1 MPGTCCV
8 CQDAMDMEDYNDER
22 PSTESCFK
30 LDCGHAFHTRCIFQ
44 YLRETEY
51 ECIQCNVRR
60 SPREEIE
67 LTGYIAQA
75 LEDLHADP
83 EIRRLRREV
92 DEAVTEFKA
101 ARDEVKKALEA
112 AAPEIQERAGYASLR
127 KETLLRI
134 RRLKA
139 HVKDACIRRNPMTA
153 GVWGIAGDG
162 ILNRAFIPR
171 ARGLHCSYLYLK
183 I

>member
-8 CQDAMDMEDYNDER
+8 CQDDMEMEDFNDER
-22 PSTESCFK
+22 PSTDTCYK
-30 LDCGHAFHTRCIFQ
+30 LDCGHAYHTRCIFQ

-60 SPREEIE
+60 TPREEIE

-75 LEDLHADP
+75 LEDLRADP

-92 DEAVTEFKA
+92 EDAMTEFKA
-101 ARDEVKKALEA
+101 AREEVKKALEA
-112 AAPEIQERAGYASLR
+112 VAPEIQDRAGYKSLR
-127 KETLLRI
+127 KETMLRI

-139 HVKDACIRRNPMTA
+139 HVKDACIRRSPMTA
-153 GVWGIAGDG
+153 GVWGIAGDAMV
-162 ILNRAFIPR
+162 NRAFIPTPG
-171 ARGLHCSYLYLK
+171 GLHSSYLSLK

>member
-8 CQDAMDMEDYNDER
+8 CQDEMDMEDFNDER
-22 PSTESCFK
+22 TSTETCYK
-30 LDCGHAFHTRCIFQ
+30 LECGHAFHTRCIFQ

-51 ECIQCNVRR
+51 ECLHCNVRR

-67 LTGYIAQA
+67 LTGYITQA
-75 LEDLHADP
+75 IEDLRADP
-83 EIRRLRREV
+83 ETRRLRREV
-92 DEAVTEFKA
+92 EEAATEFKS
-101 ARDEVKKALEA
+101 AREEVKKALEA
-112 AAPEIQERAGYASLR
+112 AAPEILERAGYASLR

-139 HVKDACIRRNPMTA
+139 YVKEACIRRNPMTA

-162 ILNRAFIPR
+162 ILNRAFIPT
-171 ARGLHCSYLYLK
+171 ARGLHTSYLYLK

>member
-1 MPGTCCV
+1 
-8 CQDAMDMEDYNDER
+8 MDMEDYNDER
-22 PSTESCFK
+22 PSTETCYK

-75 LEDLHADP
+75 LEDLRADP

-101 ARDEVKKALEA
+101 AREEVKKALEA

-139 HVKDACIRRNPMTA
+139 QVKEACIRRNPMTA

>member
-1 MPGTCCV
+1 
-8 CQDAMDMEDYNDER
+8 MDMEDYNDER

-75 LEDLHADP
+75 LEDLRADP

>member
-8 CQDAMDMEDYNDER
+8 CQDEMDMEDFNDER
-22 PSTESCFK
+22 TSTETCYK
-30 LDCGHAFHTRCIFQ
+30 LECGHAFHTRCIFQ

-60 SPREEIE
+60 TPREEIE

-75 LEDLHADP
+75 LEDLRADP
-83 EIRRLRREV
+83 EVRRLRREV
-92 DEAVTEFKA
+92 DEAATEFKA
-101 ARDEVKKALEA
+101 AREEVKKALEA
-112 AAPEIQERAGYASLR
+112 AAPEMLERAGYASLR

-139 HVKDACIRRNPMTA
+139 YVKEACIRRNPMTA

-162 ILNRAFIPR
+162 ILTRAFIPT
-171 ARGLHCSYLYLK
+171 ARGLHSPYLYLK

>member
-1 MPGTCCV
+1 
-8 CQDAMDMEDYNDER
+8 MDMEDYNDER
-22 PSTESCFK
+22 PSTETCFK

-75 LEDLHADP
+75 LEDLRADP

-92 DEAVTEFKA
+92 DEAVTEFRA

-139 HVKDACIRRNPMTA
+139 HLKEACIRRNPMTA

-171 ARGLHCSYLYLK
+171 ARGLHCPYLYLK

>member
-1 MPGTCCV
+1 
-8 CQDAMDMEDYNDER
+8 MDMEDYNDER

-75 LEDLHADP
+75 LEDLRADP

-101 ARDEVKKALEA
+101 AREEVKKALEA